1 MKGKNE
7 MEERWKLQDMIR
19 ETKRKKMRGEFT
31 GPTDISTEVYVK
43 RVLRYQEREEKW
55 KEQDRDRIK
64 KRIEYRKKH
73 PFVEK
78 DDRRW
83 IALTKGHSLTKGIN
97 QGSDRG
103 INRGTNQC
111 ITQGSDRSTSLPRF
125 NERTLNERKLNER
138 SISLPRIGGTSF

>member
-1 MKGKNE
+1 
-7 MEERWKLQDMIR
+7 MEERWKLQDMVR

-31 GPTDISTEVYVK
+31 SPTNISTEVYVK

-83 IALTKGHSLTKGIN
+83 IALTKGTNQGIN
-97 QGSDRG
+97 QGT
-103 INRGTNQC
+103 NQGTNQG
-111 ITQGSDRSTSLPRF
+111 ITKGSDRSTSLPRF
-125 NERTLNERKLNER
+125 NERNLNERNLNERKLNER

>member
-1 MKGKNE
+1 

-83 IALTKGHSLTKGIN
+83 IALTKGHSLTKG
-97 QGSDRG
+97 SDRG
-103 INRGTNQC
+103 

-138 SISLPRIGGTSF
+138 IINERKLNERSISLPRIGGTSF

>member
-43 RVLRYQEREEKW
+43 RILRYKEREEKW
-55 KEQDRDRIK
+55 KQQDRDRIK

-73 PFVEK
+73 PLVEK

-83 IALTKGHSLTKGIN
+83 IALT
-97 QGSDRG
+97 QGTTQG
-103 INRGTNQC
+103 L
-111 ITQGSDRSTSLPRF
+111 TQGSERSTSLPRF
-125 NERTLNERKLNER
+125 NERILNERSLNERKLNER
-138 SISLPRIGGTSF
+138 STSLPRIGGTSF

>member
-83 IALTKGHSLTKGIN
+83 IALTKG
-97 QGSDRG
+97 SD
-103 INRGTNQC
+103 RGTNQC

-125 NERTLNERKLNER
+125 NERILNERTLNERKLNER

>member
-1 MKGKNE
+1 
-7 MEERWKLQDMIR
+7 MEERWKLQDMVR

-31 GPTDISTEVYVK
+31 GPTDISTEVFVK

-83 IALTKGHSLTKGIN
+83 IALTKGSLTKG
-97 QGSDRG
+97 SL
-103 INRGTNQC
+103 
-111 ITQGSDRSTSLPRF
+111 TQGSLTQDLDRSTSLPRF
-125 NERTLNERKLNER
+125 NERILNERKLNERKLNER